1 MKGKAGFSCPVTLYT
16 LTTTNIVRKYAGVLD
31 APLSMVTG
39 AVGNLLDVL
48 TGSAKT
54 NSTAAP
60 GRLLFVSSVNEWIRA
75 QGAMIKAHKSQM
87 VWFRYGWITI
97 GRYMVVNDLKKEKI

>member
-1 MKGKAGFSCPVTLYT
+1 
-16 LTTTNIVRKYAGVLD
+16 VRKYSGVLD
-31 APLSMVTG
+31 APLSMFAG
-39 AVGNLLDVL
+39 AVGNLIDVL
-48 TGSAKT
+48 KGSGKT
-54 NSTAAP
+54 NSTTAP
-60 GRLLFVSSVNEWIRA
+60 GRLLFVSNVNEWLRA